1 MDLHH
6 LFAPASM
13 VCALRLFSCPTP
25 TFDITIWPEC
35 KTYVVLADT
44 RGDVCLREDAPPNCP
59 LGETVGRLSANQGIK
74 ILGKSMTF
82 CDTTENVGPVAS
94 IPASAREEL
103 YDQ

>member
-13 VCALRLFSCPTP
+13 VRALRLFSCPTP

-59 LGETVGRLSANQGIK
+59 LGETCIFVLTIN
-74 ILGKSMTF
+74 
-82 CDTTENVGPVAS
+82 NN
-94 IPASAREEL
+94 
-103 YDQ
+103 

>member
-13 VCALRLFSCPTP
+13 VRALRLFSCPTP

-59 LGETVGRLSANQGIK
+59 IGETYSIIVGRLSRDGQTA
-74 ILGKSMTF
+74 LLVVTSLF
-82 CDTTENVGPVAS
+82 
-94 IPASAREEL
+94 L
-103 YDQ
+103 YL